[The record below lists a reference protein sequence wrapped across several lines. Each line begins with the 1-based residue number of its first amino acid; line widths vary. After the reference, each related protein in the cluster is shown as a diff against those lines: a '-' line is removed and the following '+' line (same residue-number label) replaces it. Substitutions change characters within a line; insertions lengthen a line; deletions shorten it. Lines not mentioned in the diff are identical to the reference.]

1 MGSTYCYEWLF
12 RYQDKISPGKLWD
25 YITKDGTSKL
35 LFDETTEKSY
45 LYGLLISM
53 VQTSTVRT
61 LHSSKEIG
69 KITLLFVM
77 KKHFTMEHRG
87 TSIHHLNITY
97 DASPAPTCKQ
107 NDLIT

>member
-61 LHSSKEIG
+61 PALIKGDWKDYTIVCDEKTLHYGAPGYEHPPPQHYVRC
-69 KITLLFVM
+69 ITRTNLQT
-77 KKHFTMEHRG
+77 K
-87 TSIHHLNITY
+87 
-97 DASPAPTCKQ
+97 
-107 NDLIT
+107 

>member
-25 YITKDGTSKL
+25 YISKDGTSKL

-45 LYGLLISM
+45 LYGLLISI

-61 LHSSKEIG
+61 PALIKGDWKDCTIVGDEKIQHFGAPGYEHSSPPQHYVRCTTPNKVQT
-69 KITLLFVM
+69 K
-77 KKHFTMEHRG
+77 
-87 TSIHHLNITY
+87 
-97 DASPAPTCKQ
+97 
-107 NDLIT
+107 